1 MKVRVEKD
9 IVIPAGTILYT
20 APQKIVRYVPYVEA
34 IIGYGRN
41 HTASFSIDMDA
52 VQAFPEQFKVL
63 DE

>member
-20 APQKIVRYVPYVEA
+20 APQKIVRYVPFAEA
-34 IIGYGRN
+34 IIGYGRD
-41 HTASFSIDMDA
+41 HTASFSIDLDA
-52 VQAFPEQFKVL
+52 IKAHPQQFTVL